1 MIAISTIH
9 MILQHKQ
16 KYSPIG
22 QANPGSINDPEG
34 AKLALLITKQFGELA
49 DKIFPKINALMSEFD
64 GKISVSNVGASV
76 MTKQFETLSG
86 TIQDTIKQMTFLE
99 QREAS
104 LTSTFKTGT
113 QVLALRTKAFT
124 TLQKSISAT
133 NDQMAQYR
141 SSLEAP
147 SGGLSGQLFAKI
159 AESAEYAG
167 KVAAKVAAGTATE
180 AEKAESAKLAT
191 AQNYLDN
198 QVKAFHYLSQNTNLT
213 AEQQSSFNLYA
224 AGTNKTLAEQV
235 AATQAVADAVGS
247 AIDPAT
253 AFSIITEDIAGM
265 SSDLRQQYNKIPGSL
280 EVAVLKSK
288 QLGVSMD
295 QLNKTGKGLLNI
307 EESVGKEI
315 EYQLI
320 TGKRLLDTRG
330 NSITQQYRE
339 ATLMGDAKKQAQL
352 MQQVYITQNDVL
364 EKGNVLQKEALAET
378 LHMSTQDLMNM
389 YEKQKV
395 QDKIN
400 EKLGIGAAEYAEIL
414 DSPELEKSYNLKVQE
429 LAGND
434 KETADALNLL
444 NKKDAAAKGPATVW
458 YEKALSVWDTGLN
471 VKITGGG
478 LKEARAQ
485 GKSYGD
491 QMVGLNKFQQ
501 EQGLQD
507 QLGKMQLK
515 ANAGTTIATAIK
527 GISDGI
533 PLLGTALSK
542 FTDLIKAFNEK
553 FLYGSKMEGSK
564 KETTAGQKQQDAVV
578 GINDGVIQFNEN
590 DKLTVVASP
599 YGTMNEKVADKIV
612 GAQAPNNS
620 SVDTN
625 AIVAAIQQG
634 LSSTNNSSVDT
645 NAIVGAIQKAMGN
658 ISITVA
664 VDPMAIDK
672 EIKFRQGS
680 LNT

>member
-1 MIAISTIH
+1 

-16 KYSPIG
+16 KYTPIG
-22 QANPGSINDPEG
+22 QAAGSVNDPEG
-34 AKLALLITKQFGELA
+34 AKLALEMKKHFGTLA
-49 DKIFPKINALMSEFD
+49 GDILPKVNALMSEFD
-64 GKISVSNVGASV
+64 GKISASNVGASV

-113 QVLALRTKAFT
+113 EVLALRTKAFNI
-124 TLQKSISAT
+124 LQKSIGAT

-141 SSLEAP
+141 ASLEAP
-147 SGGLSGQLFAKI
+147 SGGLTGKLFAQI
-159 AESAEYAG
+159 AESAAHVGVELKKNATEEE
-167 KVAAKVAAGTATE
+167 TATHKINQANVEKYAKAREYVNAQLE
-180 AEKAESAKLAT
+180 A
-191 AQNYLDN
+191 Y
-198 QVKAFHYLSQNTNLT
+198 HYLSRNTNLT

-235 AATQAVADAVGS
+235 MATKAIAEGVSS

-429 LAGND
+429 LAGKD
-434 KETADALNLL
+434 KDTADALKIL
-444 NKKDAAAKGPATVW
+444 NEREAAQKGPATLW
-458 YEKALSVWDTGLN
+458 YEKALAAWDTGLN
-471 VKITGGG
+471 VKITAGG
-478 LKEARAQ
+478 LKEARTQ
-485 GKSYGD
+485 GNRYGD
-491 QMVGLNKFQQ
+491 KMVELNKFQQ
-501 EQGLQD
+501 EPGLQD

-533 PLLGTALSK
+533 PVLGTALSK

-564 KETTAGQKQQDAVV
+564 KETTTGVTKPHDAVV
-578 GINDGVIQFNEN
+578 GINDGVIQFNEK

-599 YGTMNEKVADKIV
+599 FGTMNEKVADKIV
-612 GAQAPNNS
+612 GSQAPSNS
-620 SVDTN
+620 SVDMN
-625 AIVAAIQQG
+625 AIV
-634 LSSTNNSSVDT
+634 T
-645 NAIVGAIQKAMGN
+645 AIQKALGN
-658 ISITVA
+658 INITVA

-680 LNT
+680 LNA